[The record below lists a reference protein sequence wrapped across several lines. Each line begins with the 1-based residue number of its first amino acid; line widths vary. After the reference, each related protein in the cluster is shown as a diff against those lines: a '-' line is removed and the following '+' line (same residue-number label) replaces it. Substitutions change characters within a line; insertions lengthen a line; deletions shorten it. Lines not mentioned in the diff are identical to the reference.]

1 MTFLADIEGQISAGF
16 SSVASAFGA
25 GLLSTFRPLFIVGF
39 SIWIMLI
46 AYEVAFG
53 KSEDGITHIITKI
66 MRMFLIGTIALYG
79 WPEIS
84 ELLSGI
90 KSGFVGDNLV
100 STILEAKLINP
111 MLAIFDKLFVW
122 YGAAIASFGYWELAE
137 LAKTVALFVALFIVY
152 AFMAMAVAAAAI
164 ISLAMYLIASS
175 IFTLL
180 LAIGPFFLL
189 CLAFP
194 FTQRFFETYIGNVM
208 TSIFAMTFTILM
220 VSFVS
225 YFFNLSPIS
234 SAIVPFVET
243 NQMTIFIR
251 SFMVLFASKIGV
263 ALLIIY
269 MYYKIFDLA
278 SALGGGINLG
288 NNIIGAMRRFYGDAQ
303 RRKNPSASPKVS
315 SPSSNQIEQ
324 GASFGRSGAKKA
336 AQASQ
341 TVAGAVR
348 TFGAYSYNRF
358 SSSRKANA

>member
-1 MTFLADIEGQISAGF
+1 MTFLADIETQINAGF
-16 SSVASAFGA
+16 GSVASTFGA
-25 GLLSTFRPLFIVGF
+25 GLLSTFRPVFIVGF

-53 KSEDGITHIITKI
+53 KSEDGITHILTKI

-84 ELLSGI
+84 ELLKGI

-100 STILEAKLINP
+100 STILETKLINP
-111 MLAIFDKLFVW
+111 TLAVFDKLFVW
-122 YGAAIASFGYWELAE
+122 YGSAIASFGFYELVE
-137 LAKTVALFVALFIVY
+137 LVKVVALFVALFIVY
-152 AFMAMAVAAAAI
+152 AFMAMAVAAVAI

-180 LAIGPFFLL
+180 LAVGPFFLL

-208 TSIFAMTFTILM
+208 TAIFAMTFTVLM
-220 VSFVS
+220 VFFVS
-225 YFFNLSPIS
+225 NFFNLGPIPA
-234 SAIVPFVET
+234 AIIPFVDT
-243 NQMTIFIR
+243 SSMTIFVR

-269 MYYKIFDLA
+269 MYYKLFDLA
-278 SALGGGINLG
+278 SALGGGVNLG
-288 NNIIGAMRRFYGDAQ
+288 NNIIGAMRRLYGDAQ
-303 RRKNPSASPKVS
+303 RRKNTSTFPKVS
-315 SPSSNQIEQ
+315 NPSSNRIEQ
-324 GASFGRSGAKKA
+324 GTSFGRSGAKKA

-341 TVAGAVR
+341 TTAGAVR

-358 SSSRKANA
+358 SSSRRATA